1 MCCVSLDR
9 ESFRSTGTLYPYLRH
24 TKHTFFQKN
33 LLLRCLSLYDCYF
46 KYIVKH
52 VMITSPA
59 LGTHSWRPSLDKQ
72 KSDELPEASISFM
85 KSNSQKI
92 DLLSLKT
99 ALSAPNSSA
108 DHSQPFSIAINDL
121 NILQKNLHWKQIK
134 IAHNRN
140 PCQDCCIYSGM
151 GF

>member
-1 MCCVSLDR
+1 
-9 ESFRSTGTLYPYLRH
+9 
-24 TKHTFFQKN
+24 
-33 LLLRCLSLYDCYF
+33 
-46 KYIVKH
+46 
-52 VMITSPA
+52 
-59 LGTHSWRPSLDKQ
+59 
-72 KSDELPEASISFM
+72 M

-134 IAHNRN
+134 IAHSRT